1 MNKALNF
8 QIGKFGIT
16 PGIIES
22 LELALKN
29 HKQVRISVLKASGR
43 NRENI
48 TQMAEEII
56 SKLKEK
62 SINCIYTIIGFT
74 IILKKHSKASK
85 QKHLKAC

>member
-1 MNKALNF
+1 MKKITTF
-8 QIGKFGIT
+8 QIGKFGVTSGAI
-16 PGIIES
+16 GS

-48 TQMAEEII
+48 TSMAEDII

-62 SINCIYTIIGFT
+62 CDYKIIGFT
-74 IILKKHSKASK
+74 IVLTKRAKNR
-85 QKHLKAC
+85 